1 MESDSPESTVV
12 DIAKVFTTEMEK
24 RIMANVRTIT
34 MAIFEEQ
41 SSKVFEE
48 KLSEFEN
55 RMRLNNN
62 VIGLKRKI
70 AQNVFDQNKYP
81 Y

>member
-1 MESDSPESTVV
+1 
-12 DIAKVFTTEMEK
+12 
-24 RIMANVRTIT
+24 MANVRTMT
-34 MAIFEEQ
+34 MAIFDEK
-41 SSKVFEE
+41 SPKDFEE
-48 KLSEFEN
+48 KLSNFEN

-70 AQNVFDQNKYP
+70 AQYVFDQNKYP

>member
-12 DIAKVFTTEMEK
+12 DIAKAYTTEMEK
-24 RIMANVRTIT
+24 RIMANVRTMT
-34 MAIFEEQ
+34 MAIFDE
-41 SSKVFEE
+41 KIPKDFEE
-48 KLSEFEN
+48 KLSNFEN

-62 VIGLKRKI
+62 VIGLKRKV
-70 AQNVFDQNKYP
+70 AQYVFDQNKYP

>member
-1 MESDSPESTVV
+1 
-12 DIAKVFTTEMEK
+12 MEK
-24 RIMANVRTIT
+24 RIIANVRTIT
-34 MAIFEEQ
+34 MAIFDE
-41 SSKVFEE
+41 KTPKDFEE
-48 KLSEFEN
+48 KLSNFEN

-70 AQNVFDQNKYP
+70 AQYVFDQNKYP

>member
-1 MESDSPESTVV
+1 
-12 DIAKVFTTEMEK
+12 
-24 RIMANVRTIT
+24 MANVRTIT